1 MLWEARKNLPFF
13 RLIEYNVSNKAEFM
27 EGMNMKNYKIL
38 SKAILA
44 ICLFGIILTI
54 INSFTG
60 FINSS
65 ISTSGTII
73 CISIFIVA
81 GVAIMLLENRRI
93 K

>member
-1 MLWEARKNLPFF
+1 
-13 RLIEYNVSNKAEFM
+13 
-27 EGMNMKNYKIL
+27 MKNYRLL
-38 SKAILA
+38 SKVILA

-60 FINSS
+60 VINNS

-81 GVAIMLLENRRI
+81 NVAIMLLENERI
-93 K
+93 QKGKNNR

>member
-1 MLWEARKNLPFF
+1 
-13 RLIEYNVSNKAEFM
+13 
-27 EGMNMKNYKIL
+27 MKNYRLL
-38 SKAILA
+38 SKVILA

-60 FINSS
+60 VINSS

-81 GVAIMLLENRRI
+81 NVAIMLLENERI
-93 K
+93 QKGKNNR